1 MGTAPMGF
9 FDPLGLSAGA
19 DEKKIAW
26 FREVEVKH
34 GRVCMWASVGYFY
47 GELFHPFY
55 GGDLSGPAYQYAK
68 YAPMNTFWVALAVA
82 IAIPEVLFLTQKF
95 PAQVSWA
102 GDVVNKDDRVP
113 GDMGFDPLGLKDSLD
128 FVEMQNKELNNGRL
142 AMLAWAGMVAQEMA
156 TGKTLLADVAGKRV
170 VDSKSP
176 ACCCFE
182 TALNTCVHEPPCRFF
197 NCLYPLIDIRGDL
210 FNT

>member
-1 MGTAPMGF
+1 MRSHRVQAVYAEMSNESKAEVKKVLQMVDIKAGQTAPMGF

-68 YAPMNTFWVALAVA
+68 YAPMNTFWIALAVA

-95 PAQVSWA
+95 PTSVSWA

-128 FVEMQNKELNNGRL
+128 FLEMQNKELNNGRL

-156 TGKTLLADVAGKRV
+156 TGKTLLPGLPVGAPGM
-170 VDSKSP
+170 
-176 ACCCFE
+176 
-182 TALNTCVHEPPCRFF
+182 ALENQWGR
-197 NCLYPLIDIRGDL
+197 
-210 FNT
+210 